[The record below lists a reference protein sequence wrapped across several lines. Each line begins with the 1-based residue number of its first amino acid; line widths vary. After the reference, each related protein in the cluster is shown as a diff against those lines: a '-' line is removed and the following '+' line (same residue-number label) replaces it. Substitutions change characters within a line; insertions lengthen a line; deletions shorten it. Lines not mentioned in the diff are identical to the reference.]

1 MPALVA
7 LETSTNT
14 TIQGISFREHRT
26 LHSKHET
33 IVERGY
39 MDGVRSCFL
48 YQRNVIGDASGATAN
63 PFVSKMRPLY
73 EIVKTSRKVRKKLL
87 GNLAMSVDFEPLKLE
102 LPHHLE
108 YSKFIVENLAFFEY
122 GTLDEL
128 YQVVTTMERVVAG
141 TGMTVAHSIET
152 DIFFIKIDVP
162 ENEKSAMVVDQGK
175 LKALSA
181 AAGIL
186 AMLWETRTYLR
197 RLYGLNDN
205 KSRDYKANKIN
216 TKDMNK
222 APSRNPAVTG
232 TALWQ
237 AISDTTRNLES
248 DQGRMR
254 QCREF
259 VETLSVDNEFKLAA
273 EGEDADDA
281 DADRLTP
288 VAESDHEGT
297 MGTITLGD
305 HHHHHHHPATPK
317 GKKRKLAM
325 TPSKGEVRSKKKP
338 KPRPYKPKR
347 E

>member
-1 MPALVA
+1 
-7 LETSTNT
+7 
-14 TIQGISFREHRT
+14 
-26 LHSKHET
+26 
-33 IVERGY
+33 
-39 MDGVRSCFL
+39 
-48 YQRNVIGDASGATAN
+48 
-63 PFVSKMRPLY
+63 MRPLY

-108 YSKFIVENLAFFEY
+108 YSKFVIENLAFFEY

-162 ENEKSAMVVDQGK
+162 ENEKSAMTVDPGK
-175 LKALSA
+175 LKTLSS

-197 RLYGLNDN
+197 RLYSLNDN
-205 KSRDYKANKIN
+205 KTRDYKANKVN
-216 TKDMNK
+216 AKDVNK
-222 APSRNPAVTG
+222 APNRNPTATG
-232 TALWQ
+232 TILWQ
-237 AISDTTRNLES
+237 AINDTMRNLES

-273 EGEDADDA
+273 EGEEADDA

-288 VAESDHEGT
+288 GVESDHEGAV
-297 MGTITLGD
+297 GTITLGE
-305 HHHHHHHPATPK
+305 HHVPTTPK
-317 GKKRKLAM
+317 GKKRKWAM
-325 TPSKGEVRSKKKP
+325 TPIKGEPRSKKKP